1 MKDKD
6 LQYILKAPCFQPISV
21 CEYSI
26 RIACKAISDG
36 LNEAADRTL
45 DYGMNG
51 IVHRTCEEFTNLLIA
66 ILFDK
71 EKGENEDGK

>member
-1 MKDKD
+1 MKYED
-6 LQYILKAPCFQPISV
+6 LQPISV

-26 RIACKAISDG
+26 RVACKAISDG

-71 EKGENEDGK
+71 EKGENEDGREEK

>member
-6 LQYILKAPCFQPISV
+6 LQPITI
-21 CEYSI
+21 CEFSI
-26 RIACKAISDG
+26 RVACRAISDG

-71 EKGENEDGK
+71 EKGEDDNECSS